1 MRFAS
6 DNRAGMLPEVVDAL
20 SAEATEFG
28 GAYGE
33 DSATAKLTALIAEIF
48 EHDVAVYPVMTGTAA
63 NALIL
68 ASLCEPWGGVACHEE
83 SHIVVDECG
92 APEFYGGGLRLVT
105 LPGEHGR
112 IEPSAL
118 DALLRSGVRGD
129 VHQTPIQALSLTNLT
144 EAGTTFDAAAIAEL
158 CGIARRHGLRT
169 HLDGARFANAVVG
182 TGETPADLTWRAG
195 VDVMVFGGTKNG
207 CLAAEAVV
215 CFEPDLLPTFE
226 RRRKRGGH
234 LASKMRFVS
243 VQLAASLRED
253 RWLTAARHANG
264 HAARLAEQLV
274 TIPAVDLMHPVEGN
288 QVWISAPTAEIEVW
302 ERHGAEF
309 YGSPLPG
316 DGPPR
321 SLVRLV
327 ASFATTDDDV
337 TGFVELV
344 TTAASTADAGPDSTS
359 TAAVNQAASATS
371 TQDCTGE
378 KA

>member
-6 DNRAGMLPEVVDAL
+6 DNRAGVLPEVVDAL
-20 SAEATEFG
+20 AAEAAQFG

-33 DSATAKLTALIAEIF
+33 DRATAELTALFRDIF

-63 NALIL
+63 NALVL
-68 ASLCEPWGGVACHEE
+68 ASLCDPWGGVACHEE

-105 LPGEHGR
+105 LPGEHGC
-112 IEPSAL
+112 IERTAL
-118 DALLRSGVRGD
+118 EALLGSGVRGD
-129 VHQTPIQALSLTNLT
+129 VHQTPMQALSLTNLT
-144 EAGTTFDAAAIAEL
+144 EAGTTLDAAATAEL
-158 CGIARRHGLRT
+158 CGIAHRHGLRT

-182 TGETPADLTWRAG
+182 TGESPADLTWRAG

-243 VQLAASLRED
+243 VQLAASLREE
-253 RWLTAARHANG
+253 RWLAAARHANG
-264 HAARLAEQLV
+264 HASVLAEQLV
-274 TIPAVDLMHPVEGN
+274 AFPSIELVHPVEGN
-288 QVWISAPTAEIEVW
+288 QVWISAPTAAVDVW
-302 ERHGAEF
+302 EQRGAEF

-316 DGPPR
+316 EGEPR

-337 TGFVELV
+337 SGFVEL
-344 TTAASTADAGPDSTS
+344 AGTLSDIE
-359 TAAVNQAASATS
+359 
-371 TQDCTGE
+371 GK